1 MWILTECTNYQIR
14 DSVEPNLFDAN
25 HMKRTLKLSLA
36 ALVVA
41 SLMLTGC
48 GRKVDLGQHA
58 SNEGL
63 MPEAFI
69 PAEVGLFTSYSLR
82 DADQYAAIQAIETK
96 LGEEGQFS
104 ELFAQQLD
112 AQYGAEEITYEDDIL
127 PALGEQFRVV
137 FGSRPATEDVDAFTV
152 VTLED
157 PDKME
162 DVFEVLAS
170 QELVESKKLSS
181 NSAFVNEE
189 NDFYAAIHKDLLF
202 VANRPEGLV
211 EMLDL
216 KEEASLWESDT
227 FQDIMQDVGSNY
239 VFFGGL
245 FPELMGDD
253 LDLPAGFGVSEIPDV
268 ITQQSIVVRA
278 EETGF
283 RFDAYMVADKDAAK
297 DSDISFDIVPKSEP
311 YLHGV
316 VPAEGLM
323 AYLES
328 YGLEQTFVQAEN
340 LGDSGGGVDQI
351 DALIQN
357 YFSMDFQEEILS
369 FMDQGFVFSLHQNGN
384 GVVPGLTIMFD
395 VSSDPSNAAVFL
407 AKLDGQLSGM
417 QVLLD
422 QSLPGAITRTDADV
436 MGDELTKI
444 EIDLTTIPSEEHGPL
459 PTVVTESEIQ
469 LVYGIVDETY
479 MIISTAS
486 VWEEEGLESIE
497 ESDLYLTLQE
507 ELGDIDQGLLLV
519 SPEGV
524 ADFLVSVTSL
534 RDQLGLANGAEMDN
548 MIDLLG
554 GFEGLIAASKT
565 EAFESHFA
573 GYLMLK

>member
-1 MWILTECTNYQIR
+1 
-14 DSVEPNLFDAN
+14 
-25 HMKRTLKLSLA
+25 MKRTLKFSLA

-112 AQYGAEEITYEDDIL
+112 AQYGAEEITYEEDIL

-157 PDKME
+157 PEKME
-162 DVFEVLAS
+162 DVFDVLVG
-170 QELVESKKLSS
+170 QDLVESKKLSS
-181 NSAFVNEE
+181 NSAYVNEE

-216 KEEASLWESDT
+216 KEDESLWESDT
-227 FQDIMQDVGSNY
+227 FQDIMQDVGSDY

-253 LDLPAGFGVSEIPDV
+253 LDLPAGFGVSEIPEV

-283 RFDAYMVADKDAAK
+283 RFDAYMVADKEAAK

-311 YLHGV
+311 YLHEV
-316 VPAEGLM
+316 VPADGLM

-328 YGLEQTFVQAEN
+328 FGLEQTFLQAEA
-340 LGDSGGGVDQI
+340 LGDEGGGVDQI
-351 DALIQN
+351 NTIVES
-357 YFSMDFQEEILS
+357 YIGMDFEDEILS
-369 FMDQGFVFSLHQNGN
+369 FMDQGFAFALHQNGT
-384 GVVPGLTIMFD
+384 GVVPGLTILFD
-395 VSSDPSNAAVFL
+395 VSSDPENADDFL
-407 AKLDGQLSGM
+407 NKLDGQLSGV
-417 QVLLD
+417 QVMLD
-422 QSLPGAITRTDADV
+422 QSLPGAISRGDAEV
-436 MGDELTKI
+436 MGEELTKI
-444 EIDLTTIPSEEHGPL
+444 SIDLTSIPSEEHGPL

-469 LVYGIVDETY
+469 LVYGIIDETY
-479 MIISTAS
+479 MLISMAS
-486 VWEEEGLESIE
+486 AWEDGGESIA

-519 SPEGV
+519 SPEGM
-524 ADFLVSVTSL
+524 ADFLTSVTSL
-534 RDQLGLANGAEMDN
+534 RDQLGLANGTEMDN
-548 MIDLLG
+548 MIDLLE